1 MSKRL
6 KNSINSQV
14 LQTSKIQRDV
24 NIFKC
29 AQGELN
35 LGTRS
40 VRDKSKYSRKE
51 KYRKSFLD

>member
-6 KNSINSQV
+6 KNSINACVVQV
-14 LQTSKIQRDV
+14 NQIQRDV

-51 KYRKSFLD
+51 KYKKSFLD

>member
-6 KNSINSQV
+6 KNSINV
-14 LQTSKIQRDV
+14 QTSQIQRDV

-51 KYRKSFLD
+51 KYKKSFLD

>member
-6 KNSINSQV
+6 KNIISLTASP
-14 LQTSKIQRDV
+14 IQRDV

-40 VRDKSKYSRKE
+40 VKDKTKYSRKD
-51 KYRKSFLD
+51 KHRKSFLD

>member
-1 MSKRL
+1 MSK
-6 KNSINSQV
+6 KTKDISP
-14 LQTSKIQRDV
+14 IQRDI

-40 VRDKSKYSRKE
+40 VKDKSKYTRKE
-51 KYRKSFLD
+51 KHKNSFQY

>member
-1 MSKRL
+1 MCKKA
-6 KNSINSQV
+6 KNKKVN
-14 LQTSKIQRDV
+14 LNRDI

-40 VRDKSKYSRKE
+40 IKDKTQYTRKE
-51 KYRKSFLD
+51 KHKKSFLD

>member
-1 MSKRL
+1 MKRSKQ
-6 KNSINSQV
+6 NQIYP
-14 LQTSKIQRDV
+14 IQRDF
-24 NIFKC
+24 NIVKC

-51 KYRKSFLD
+51 KHKNSFNY

>member
-6 KNSINSQV
+6 KNTISLTVSP
-14 LQTSKIQRDV
+14 IQRDV

-51 KYRKSFLD
+51 KYKKSFLD